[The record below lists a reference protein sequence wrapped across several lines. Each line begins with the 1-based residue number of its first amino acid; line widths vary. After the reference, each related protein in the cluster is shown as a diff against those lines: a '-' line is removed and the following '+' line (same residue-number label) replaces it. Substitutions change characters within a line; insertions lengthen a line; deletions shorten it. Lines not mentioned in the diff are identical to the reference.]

1 MTDVALLTA
10 LAVLFVVVGPLLLIA
25 KGLRLSL
32 IPSLILAGLLV
43 GQLGII
49 DGELMLEL
57 SRLGIAFLVFTFSV
71 QINTERVRTVVS
83 NTEIVAIVQMLV
95 LGALGIL
102 FALAVGIA
110 LESEALAGVGIDEP
124 LTVEQALFVGIAAAL
139 SSSIVGTTLFAK
151 SQTDIVHDSLSS
163 EIDSFNDL
171 LAVFLLLV
179 VSAGTFALDP
189 IAMQLGYGIM
199 LLAAAIIVNRYLFG
213 IVERL
218 AGGSDEAM
226 LISIVALLIVFLAAA
241 EFLETSIVVGA
252 FAAGIAVRDN
262 PVEYSEVFN
271 GVTSIQEFFVAI
283 FFATVGALVT
293 LPSPITVVSDPS
305 AALVPFVPIGLVS
318 DPLAT
323 LAPFVPVATVA
334 LGLVILTVVIKPIVT
349 AALLVY
355 TGYDRRSAT
364 VTGLDLDH
372 VGEFSVIVAIEA
384 LVLGLLIEPVFEAII
399 LAAAVSMILSNVT
412 HTYDEEIY
420 GVMVNRGW
428 LGEPYHDVDDWNSV
442 PEDISDHV
450 VVVGYGRQGRRLV
463 EFCEEFDQPY
473 VVIEN
478 NPQAL
483 PDLRAECDAYVF
495 GDAIE
500 PETAAVA
507 NLESAELVI
516 STAESK
522 PLTEYFLSFTDT
534 VDVIVR
540 TNELPMAAELI
551 DRGATYVI
559 VPDLLAAD
567 QLADSLGALLN
578 GEYDPDELRTESMRA
593 LDVDRVPPR
602 SSSAESTSDTRE
614 FGG

>member
-1 MTDVALLTA
+1 MTEVALLTA

-25 KGLRLSL
+25 KGVGLSL

-57 SRLGIAFLVFTFSV
+57 ARLGIAFLVFTFSV
-71 QINTERVRTVVS
+71 QIHTERVRTVVS
-83 NTEIVAIVQMLV
+83 NTEVVAIVQALV
-95 LGALGIL
+95 LGALGIG
-102 FALAVGIA
+102 FALLVGVV
-110 LESEALAGVGIDEP
+110 LELELLADAGLDAP
-124 LTVEQALFVGIAAAL
+124 LTLEQALFVGIAAAL
-139 SSSIVGTTLFAK
+139 SSSIVGTALFTRPQ
-151 SQTDIVHDSLSS
+151 SDIVHDYLSS
-163 EIDSFNDL
+163 DIDSFNDL
-171 LAVFLLLV
+171 LAVILLLV

-189 IAMQLGYGIM
+189 VATQLGYGVI
-199 LLAAAIIVNRYLFG
+199 LLVVAIVVNRYLFG
-213 IVERL
+213 IIERL

-226 LISIVALLIVFLAAA
+226 LVSIVALLIGFLAAA

-271 GVTSIQEFFVAI
+271 GLISIQEFFVAI

-293 LPSPITVVSDPS
+293 LPSLTGLASDPS
-305 AALVPFVPIGLVS
+305 AA
-318 DPLAT
+318 
-323 LAPFVPVATVA
+323 LAPFVPVAMIA
-334 LGLVILTVVIKPIVT
+334 LGLVILTVVVKPIVIG
-349 AALLVY
+349 ALLVY
-355 TGYDRRSAT
+355 AGYDRRSAT

-399 LAAAVSMILSNVT
+399 LAAAVSMLLSNLT
-412 HTYDEEIY
+412 HTYDDEIY
-420 GVMVNRGW
+420 GFMVSRGW

-450 VVVGYGRQGRRLV
+450 VIAGYGRQGRRLV
-463 EFCEEFDQPY
+463 EFCEEIDQPY

-478 NPQAL
+478 NPQSL

-500 PETAAVA
+500 PETTAVA
-507 NLESAELVI
+507 NLEAAKLVI
-516 STAESK
+516 STAETK
-522 PLTEYFLSFTDT
+522 PLTEYLLSFTDT

-540 TNELPMAAELI
+540 TRELPMAAELLEQ
-551 DRGATYVI
+551 GATYVI

-567 QLADSLGALLN
+567 QIADSLGALLN
-578 GEYDPDELRTESMRA
+578 GEFDSDELRTMSRRE
-593 LDVDRVPPR
+593 LDVERAPPR
-602 SSSAESTSDTRE
+602 PSTATSNSSTGERDR
-614 FGG
+614 

>member
-25 KGLRLSL
+25 KGLQLSL
-32 IPSLILAGLLV
+32 VPSLILSGLLV

-49 DGELMLEL
+49 DEELMLEL
-57 SRLGIAFLVFTFSV
+57 ARLGIAFLVFTFSV
-71 QINTERVRTVVS
+71 QIHTERVRTVVS
-83 NTEIVAIVQMLV
+83 DTEVVTIVQVLV
-95 LGALGIL
+95 LGTLGVL
-102 FALAVGIA
+102 FALAVGIV
-110 LESEALAGVGIDEP
+110 LELEALAPVGLDEP

-139 SSSIVGTTLFAK
+139 SSSIVGTALFTK
-151 SQTDIVHDSLSS
+151 TQSDIVHDYLSS

-179 VSAGTFALDP
+179 VSAGTFTLDP
-189 IAMQLGYGIM
+189 VATQLGYGVM
-199 LLAAAIIVNRYLFG
+199 LLAAAIVVNRYLFG
-213 IVERL
+213 IIERL
-218 AGGSDEAM
+218 ASGSDEAM
-226 LISIVALLIVFLAAA
+226 LISIVALLIGFLAAA

-271 GVTSIQEFFVAI
+271 GLISIQEFFVAI

-293 LPSPITVVSDPS
+293 LPSPTAAVSDP
-305 AALVPFVPIGLVS
+305 AAQLGPFVPI
-318 DPLAT
+318 AT
-323 LAPFVPVATVA
+323 IA
-334 LGLVILTVVIKPIVT
+334 LGLVVLTVVVKPIVIG
-349 AALLVY
+349 ALLVY
-355 TGYDRRSAT
+355 AGYDRRSAT
-364 VTGLDLDH
+364 VTGLDMDH

-399 LAAAVSMILSNVT
+399 LAAAVSMILSNLT

-420 GVMVNRGW
+420 GLMVSRGW

-450 VVVGYGRQGRRLV
+450 VIVGYGRQGRRLV
-463 EFCEEFDQPY
+463 EFCEEVDQPY

-483 PDLRAECDAYVF
+483 SDLRADCDAYVF

-500 PETAAVA
+500 PETAEVA
-507 NLESAELVI
+507 NLEDARLVI

-540 TNELPMAAELI
+540 TRELPMAADLVE
-551 DRGATYVI
+551 RGATYVI

-567 QLADSLGALLN
+567 QFADSLEALLS
-578 GEYDPDELRTESMRA
+578 GEYDPDELRTESMRD
-593 LDVDRVPPR
+593 LDVTRAPPR
-602 SSSAESTSDTRE
+602 PSTAESTSYGRE
-614 FGG
+614 RDR